1 MAGEVKVTGRYNGTD
16 YLTVTASAAATDH
29 AKVKK
34 INRKKAMEVYDQST
48 WDAYIKDARLT
59 KMIRKLASGGVPDS
73 IVDTLTSGEAVT
85 EKSRENTVERD
96 GTGELEN
103 GEVGGADIGHDK

>member
-1 MAGEVKVTGRYNGTD
+1 
-16 YLTVTASAAATDH
+16 
-29 AKVKK
+29 
-34 INRKKAMEVYDQST
+34 
-48 WDAYIKDARLT
+48 
-59 KMIRKLASGGVPDS
+59 MIRKLASGGVPDS